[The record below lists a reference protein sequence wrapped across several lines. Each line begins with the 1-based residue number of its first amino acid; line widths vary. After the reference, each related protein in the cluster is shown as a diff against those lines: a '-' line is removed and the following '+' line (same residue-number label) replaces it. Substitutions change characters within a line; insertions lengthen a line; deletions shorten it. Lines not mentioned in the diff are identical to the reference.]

1 MWPNPQFPADL
12 ITFTEESLNEKL
24 HFLYSESKAIYII
37 IFHFPKFTMI
47 PAKNTQLYHSV
58 AFVIFQLFVKIATV
72 KLWQSPCDSL
82 VNNLCEIWFQR
93 LETNKFERLNDTKIA
108 YQINRL
114 AGFYKLNI
122 GLISVK

>member
-12 ITFTEESLNEKL
+12 ITFTEEILNEKL
-24 HFLYSESKAIYII
+24 HFLYSESKAIYMI

-72 KLWQSPCDSL
+72 KLWQSLCDSL
-82 VNNLCEIWFQR
+82 GQQSLLNMVSKIGNEQVWEINWQ
-93 LETNKFERLNDTKIA
+93 
-108 YQINRL
+108 
-114 AGFYKLNI
+114 
-122 GLISVK
+122 